1 VMGSALVLPR
11 FIIQIGGL
19 VANFDFG
26 SDPPPYRHHREA
38 GWIESSCEIRSRNV
52 SFLFFFIYLR
62 WVFDPLFLFL
72 FFLFLSS
79 S

>member
-52 SFLFFFIYLR
+52 SFLFFSSICAG
-62 WVFDPLFLFL
+62 FLIHCFFS